1 MVSFT
6 FKLSLSLLSL
16 SSSVSAHIALWHNA
30 SYGYDASDPNQS
42 DLVQP
47 LMDLAFDDWWFHGK
61 INSPPAD
68 GVFMDLPAGGVF
80 HGEVA
85 CNKALT
91 SFGSVP
97 SQQTGEW
104 ACEGDGSTGGIGAMH
119 TADEWESSDP
129 QDVKG
134 CGIAIAYKSDVTAI
148 QPEDFTVITVNYT
161 CPWKKHVDFQI
172 PSDLPACP
180 VGGCHCM
187 WGWVHSADSG
197 SEQNYFVGYRCN
209 VTGATGTTALPQA
222 NTANKCDYPTD
233 TSNCTVGAKQPHY
246 WFQKEKNNNLQGT
259 YDPPFYN
266 GNYGFM
272 NGAQTDLFAAVG
284 NSSTTSS
291 PKVTSS
297 VSSIVLDL
305 TVASYTS
312 SFASSVPVSSST
324 EVPASTATSSAS
336 QNSYLVYS
344 FASTDNSTTEASDS
358 TVSSADSPTTLTR
371 TITLHRSSA
380 TANATTTSSST
391 GSSPLSASSASATS
405 SAEASPSATAILAA
419 ADESYASAGNGTTAS
434 GTCMSKRSGR
444 LHRIRDGRKRRDRVL
459 RRAVGGAKV

>member
-1 MVSFT
+1 
-6 FKLSLSLLSL
+6 
-16 SSSVSAHIALWHNA
+16 
-30 SYGYDASDPNQS
+30 
-42 DLVQP
+42 
-47 LMDLAFDDWWFHGK
+47 MDLSFDDWWFHGK

-68 GVFMDLPAGGVF
+68 GVFMDLPAGSTF

-91 SFGSVP
+91 SFGEVP
-97 SQQTGEW
+97 SKQTGEW

-134 CGIAIAYKSDVTAI
+134 CGIAIAYKSDVSDI

-180 VGGCHCM
+180 KGGCHCM
-187 WGWVHSADSG
+187 WGWVHAADAG

-246 WFQKEKNNNLQGT
+246 WFQKERNNNPQGT

-266 GNYGFM
+266 GAYGFM

-284 NSSTTSS
+284 NTSTTSS
-291 PKVTSS
+291 HLATSAGSTTILASEVSSAAVSSSAVSTSAVSSTAVSSSASSVLVSNSSSAVPATAAVSSFQDSVVAPLSASADVSISEVSNSSTSS
-297 VSSIVLDL
+297 V
-305 TVASYTS
+305 AS
-312 SFASSVPVSSST
+312 PI
-324 EVPASTATSSAS
+324 
-336 QNSYLVYS
+336 
-344 FASTDNSTTEASDS
+344 
-358 TVSSADSPTTLTR
+358 TLTR
-371 TITLHRSSA
+371 TITTHHSTATAMSTASTSSNSASSSVSSSIQVAPSSSA
-380 TANATTTSSST
+380 T
-391 GSSPLSASSASATS
+391 GV
-405 SAEASPSATAILAA
+405 LAA
-419 ADESYASAGNGTTAS
+419 AGSSNGTVSYVATGNQTTTA
-434 GTCMSKRSGR
+434 GHCMSKRSGNR
-444 LHRIRDGRKRRDRVL
+444 LHRVRDGRRRSRVL

>member
-1 MVSFT
+1 
-6 FKLSLSLLSL
+6 
-16 SSSVSAHIALWHNA
+16 
-30 SYGYDASDPNQS
+30 
-42 DLVQP
+42 
-47 LMDLAFDDWWFHGK
+47 MDLSFDDWWFHGK

-68 GVFMDLPAGGVF
+68 GVFMDLPAGGTF

-91 SFGSVP
+91 SFGEVP
-97 SQQTGEW
+97 SKQTGEW

-134 CGIAIAYKSDVTAI
+134 CGIAIAYKSNVYDI
-148 QPEDFTVITVNYT
+148 QPKDFTVITVNYT

-180 VGGCHCM
+180 EGGCHCM
-187 WGWVHSADSG
+187 WGWVHAADSG

-209 VTGATGTTALPQA
+209 VTGATGTTALPQP

-246 WFQKEKNNNLQGT
+246 WFQKERNNNYQGT

-266 GNYGFM
+266 GAYGFM

-284 NSSTTSS
+284 NTSTTSS
-291 PKVTSS
+291 NLTTSAGSTTILASEVSSAGVSSSAVSTSAVSSTAASSSASSVSNSSTSS
-297 VSSIVLDL
+297 V
-305 TVASYTS
+305 AS
-312 SFASSVPVSSST
+312 PI
-324 EVPASTATSSAS
+324 
-336 QNSYLVYS
+336 
-344 FASTDNSTTEASDS
+344 
-358 TVSSADSPTTLTR
+358 TLTR
-371 TITLHRSSA
+371 TITTHHYTA
-380 TANATTTSSST
+380 TAMST
-391 GSSPLSASSASATS
+391 ASTFSYSASSSASLSIQVAPS
-405 SAEASPSATAILAA
+405 SSVTGVFAA
-419 ADESYASAGNGTTAS
+419 AGSSNSTVSYVATGNQTTIAGH
-434 GTCMSKRSGR
+434 CMSKRSGNR
-444 LHRIRDGRKRRDRVL
+444 LHRIRDGRRRSRVL